1 MSENDKYW
9 KELFE
14 DLDSMSAE
22 EFSKTLDKL
31 DESPDIPFCIA
42 DSSEPE
48 FDKDRSKEDSS
59 DKGDVT
65 KNE

>member
-9 KELFE
+9 KELIK
-14 DLDSMSAE
+14 DLDAMSPE

-42 DSSEPE
+42 DSSESE
-48 FDKDRSKEDSS
+48 SDEDNSDKDSS
-59 DKGDVT
+59 DEGDVT